1 MPRAAR
7 IAPKEHIY
15 HILTRGN
22 NRQDIFKDEKDYRKY
37 IEILLRYKER
47 YKFRL
52 YHYVLMKNHVHL
64 VLETTEKSGSLPE
77 IMKGINLSYAQHF
90 KKRYKHIGHFWQDR
104 YKSIIISK
112 DDYLLACGSYVELNP
127 VRAKIV
133 EDPKDYRWS
142 SYNAYAYGKEDKITD
157 EHLIYRRL
165 SDEETERR
173 KAYRE
178 FVKGMLK
185 DKKAM
190 KGEMDRKVVYG
201 SEDFIRE
208 AQKKYKIEAMIK
220 PIGRPKKNEDEEMKK
235 NRTVPFSGGFRDHI
249 FAP

>member
-1 MPRAAR
+1 MPRTAR

-22 NRQDIFKDEKDYRKY
+22 NRQDIFKDEKDYQKY

-64 VLETTEKSGSLPE
+64 VLETTEKGGGLSE

-90 KKRYKHIGHFWQDR
+90 KNRYKHIGHFWQDR

-127 VRAKIV
+127 LRAKIV
-133 EDPKDYRWS
+133 EEPKDYRWS
-142 SYNAYAYGKEDKITD
+142 SYNVYAYGKEDKITD
-157 EHLIYRRL
+157 EHPIYKGL
-165 SDEETERR
+165 SKDETER
-173 KAYRE
+173 KKKYRE
-178 FVKGMLK
+178 LVKGMIKEK
-185 DKKAM
+185 DAM

-208 AQKKYKIEAMIK
+208 TEKKYKVEAVIK
-220 PIGRPKKNEDEEMKK
+220 PKGRPRKSKNEGK
-235 NRTVPFSGGFRDHI
+235 
-249 FAP
+249 